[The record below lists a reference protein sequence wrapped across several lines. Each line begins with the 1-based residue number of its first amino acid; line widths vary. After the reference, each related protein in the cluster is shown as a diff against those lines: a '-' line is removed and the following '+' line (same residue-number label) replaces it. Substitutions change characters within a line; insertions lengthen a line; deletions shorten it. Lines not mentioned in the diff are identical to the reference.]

1 MLRLNI
7 SGITIITVKYADYHC
22 IIHNIS
28 KSEAINLLKNSVLKD
43 REHRQSKKYFHKFQ
57 WIQSSFFLIFK
68 SLNINI
74 GAVMKNPEMIKLVPD
89 YLKTKKFLKD
99 YAVKKLP
106 YLFRY
111 LVYVPD
117 RCKPQQMCHKAI
129 LENGG
134 TLKSVPDY

>member
-1 MLRLNI
+1 MNI
-7 SGITIITVKYADYHC
+7 DSQKNIFINFSGFKAV
-22 IIHNIS
+22 
-28 KSEAINLLKNSVLKD
+28 
-43 REHRQSKKYFHKFQ
+43 
-57 WIQSSFFLIFK
+57 FFLIFK
-68 SLNINI
+68 SLHINI